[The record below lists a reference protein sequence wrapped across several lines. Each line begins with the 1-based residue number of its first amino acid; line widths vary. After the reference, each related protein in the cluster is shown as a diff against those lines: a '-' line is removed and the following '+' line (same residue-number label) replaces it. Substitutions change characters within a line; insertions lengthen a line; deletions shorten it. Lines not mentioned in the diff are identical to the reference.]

1 MLRAFSA
8 GPSHARL
15 GLLVV
20 IVLFGLPL
28 LLGLGRWDMEND
40 EAIYSYS
47 VERILETGDWL
58 TPRSVFGDLPAFD
71 KPPLKYWIVAGTMRA
86 GLVPQTDA
94 GMRLIDAL
102 FGIAA
107 FGYVYLLG
115 VRLAG
120 PMCGVLSGL
129 MLFAYSPLVFE
140 HGLRSN
146 NMEASLV
153 LAYCGGVFHFVRWA
167 EADEVRVRRREA
179 FIVGLYFVLGFMT
192 KFVAV
197 LFLPMM
203 LGASL
208 LLRPGG
214 LVMLRQRWRDWVIP
228 LITSVLLIVPW
239 FVYQTLQP
247 AGGRE
252 FWRVLVWEH
261 VYKRLA
267 GVLIP
272 EHLAPWYYYVTSTW
286 REIGSARARLVVVAG
301 LAWLIFAAWRQR
313 NWVARVVL
321 LWLVLPYAGMSL
333 GTSKL
338 LHYTYPF
345 IPPIA
350 LAGGAVSALALQAVR
365 GGAGARLAADIR
377 GWLPALSAWAE
388 RPHAQGLLV
397 AAGIV
402 GLGLGVWTAIH
413 GPVIIEMD
421 DVRIFRNG
429 SIVRPL
435 AVAVLCL
442 GLTRWGRRLG
452 LGAAVAALLLVL
464 PAERYFESL
473 RRAMSVNHPL
483 RTVRDCAVDVQRTTS
498 AAAPGVLRASGNVL
512 HHSYYF
518 YMRHAGA
525 WIIADPPSDAPAL
538 ARALGH
544 VEPRPAL
551 VTTAQYME
559 LVRARHTPP
568 PGVRLEEH
576 VVVLL
581 PGAFEACVPLALAA
595 GARPLDPVRALA
607 AAQ

>member
-1 MLRAFSA
+1 MFRAFSA
-8 GPSHARL
+8 GPSYARL

-20 IVLFGLPL
+20 IVVFGLPL

-40 EAIYSYS
+40 EAIYSYT
-47 VERILETGDWL
+47 VERILETGEWV
-58 TPRSVFGDLPAFD
+58 TPRSIWGDLPFFE
-71 KPPLKYWIVAGTMRA
+71 KPPLKFWMVAGVMRA
-86 GLVPQTDA
+86 GLAPAGDA
-94 GMRLIDAL
+94 GMRLVDAL
-102 FGIAA
+102 FGIVA
-107 FGYVYLLG
+107 FVYVYLLG

-120 PMCGVLSGL
+120 PLSGVLSVL
-129 MLFAYSPLVFE
+129 VLFAFSPLVFE

-167 EADEVRVRRREA
+167 ESGQVRARRREA
-179 FIVGLYFVLGFMT
+179 VIVGLYFVLGFMT

-203 LGASL
+203 LGVSL
-208 LLRPGG
+208 LVRPAG
-214 LVMLRQRWRDWVIP
+214 VAMLRQRWSDWVIP
-228 LITSVLLIVPW
+228 LLASVLLVAPW

-252 FWRVLVWEH
+252 FWRVLVGEH
-261 VYKRLA
+261 VYRRLA

-272 EHLAPWYYYVTSTW
+272 EHLAPWHYYVTSTW
-286 REIGSARARLVVVAG
+286 REIGFAQARLVIVAG
-301 LAWLIFAAWRQR
+301 LVWLVYAAWRQR
-313 NWVARVVL
+313 NWLARVVL
-321 LWLVLPYAGMSL
+321 VWLVLPYAAMSL

-345 IPPIA
+345 LAPIA
-350 LAGGAVSALALQAVR
+350 LAGGAASALALQAAR
-365 GGAGARLAADIR
+365 GEAGARLAARIR
-377 GWLPALSAWAE
+377 ASLPAVSAWAQGA
-388 RPHAQGLLV
+388 HAQGLLV

-402 GLGLGVWTAIH
+402 ALGLGVWTAIG
-413 GPVIIEMD
+413 GPVIIEAH

-435 AVAVLCL
+435 AVAALCL

-464 PAERYFESL
+464 PTERYFESL

-483 RTVRDCAVDVQRTTS
+483 RTVRDCAVDVQRTTG
-498 AAAPGVLRASGNVL
+498 ARAPGVLRASGNVL

-525 WIIADPPSDAPAL
+525 WIIADPPSEKPAL
-538 ARALGH
+538 ASALGH
-544 VEPRPAL
+544 VEPRPVL
-551 VTTAQYME
+551 VTTAQYMD
-559 LVRARHTPP
+559 LVRAGHAAP
-568 PGVRLEEH
+568 PGVRLEEN
-576 VVVLL
+576 VAVLL
-581 PGAFEACVPLALAA
+581 PGAFEVCVPLALAA
-595 GARPLDPVRALA
+595 GARPLDPARALA
-607 AAQ
+607 SAQ